1 MTRGKTTRRIKFTD
15 RGLKA
20 IKPPA
25 KPLQIDYF
33 DESLPGFGMRIG
45 YQGRRSWIVLYRV
58 NGKKG
63 RVTIGRADVLPLAD
77 ARDKARE
84 TLKMA
89 AKGDD
94 PARAKQEAREAPTFA
109 EAVTRYVNEYAKP
122 APGRAGKV
130 TWRKDERLLLRNL
143 VPGIGTKKAGAVTS
157 ADIKRELA
165 KLVARGAPVEA
176 NRTLEVV
183 RKLFAWAIEQE
194 IVAANPAAAIKKPAE
209 EKPRDRVLTPDE
221 LQTLWHALD
230 AAPLLIRSAFRIM
243 LLAVQRRGEVMRM
256 RWSDIDRREKFWNIP
271 AEFTKTKT
279 PYRVPLTPAVMNIL
293 AEIEKADL
301 SPVWVFPAASGKTF
315 IPESSLT
322 RPFRQIVK
330 DAEIVGFVPHDI
342 LHTTTSLMAAMG
354 ITEFDIAKV
363 RHHAPAGAKKTSSA
377 RYNHYQ
383 YDSEKRRALDLWSR
397 RLFQIIEGKPAASNV
412 IELAS
417 A

>member
-1 MTRGKTTRRIKFTD
+1 
-15 RGLKA
+15 
-20 IKPPA
+20 
-25 KPLQIDYF
+25 
-33 DESLPGFGMRIG
+33 
-45 YQGRRSWIVLYRV
+45 
-58 NGKKG
+58 
-63 RVTIGRADVLPLAD
+63 
-77 ARDKARE
+77 
-84 TLKMA
+84 
-89 AKGDD
+89 
-94 PARAKQEAREAPTFA
+94 
-109 EAVTRYVNEYAKP
+109 
-122 APGRAGKV
+122 
-130 TWRKDERLLLRNL
+130 
-143 VPGIGTKKAGAVTS
+143 
-157 ADIKRELA
+157 
-165 KLVARGAPVEA
+165 
-176 NRTLEVV
+176 
-183 RKLFAWAIEQE
+183 
-194 IVAANPAAAIKKPAE
+194 
-209 EKPRDRVLTPDE
+209 
-221 LQTLWHALD
+221 
-230 AAPLLIRSAFRIM
+230 
-243 LLAVQRRGEVMRM
+243 M

-301 SPVWVFPAASGKTF
+301 NPVWVFPAASGKTF

-397 RLFQIIEGKPAASNV
+397 RLFQIIEGKPATSNV